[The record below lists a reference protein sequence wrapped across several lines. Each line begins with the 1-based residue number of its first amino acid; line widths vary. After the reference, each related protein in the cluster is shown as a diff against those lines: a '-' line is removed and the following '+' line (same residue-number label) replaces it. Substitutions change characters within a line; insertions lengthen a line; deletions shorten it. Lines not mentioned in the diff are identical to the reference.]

1 MKNRSAFRRA
11 LLAVVA
17 AAYAAPPGMA
27 AAQTAGYPSKP
38 IRMIIPYSA
47 GGGTDLFMRVL
58 TEAVAKKLGQNFV
71 IENKPGANTI
81 IGAQALL
88 SAPADGY
95 TLMVTTQQ
103 TFSTV
108 PFTNKNPGYD
118 PIKSFA
124 PITMLAA
131 TEFVLVVNAAVKART
146 LPEFIEL
153 ARARPGEI
161 SLGTYGTQLNA
172 EEFQKRLGLK
182 LNSVPFKGVEAVH
195 ALAAGQVDAMFDG
208 LFTAL
213 PNVRSGRIRPLAVM
227 QAKRSEFAPDVPALS
242 EYGLT
247 LPQLDIWYVLVAPK
261 GLDAGIAERLRQE
274 FQLGMTAPEVKEKM
288 KLFSLRQ
295 LTGGPQ
301 AWLDQ
306 VKMELEYYAPLARE
320 VGLQPQ

>member
-1 MKNRSAFRRA
+1 MKRRTMFA
-11 LLAVVA
+11 RAARIA
-17 AAYAAPPGMA
+17 AAAACSALPWLAM
-27 AAQTAGYPSKP
+27 AQTAAYPAKP

-81 IGAQALL
+81 IGTQALL
-88 SAPADGY
+88 AAPADGY
-95 TLMVTTQQ
+95 TVMVTTQQ
-103 TFSTV
+103 TFTTV
-108 PFTNKNPGYD
+108 PFTNRNPGYD
-118 PIKSFA
+118 PIKSFT

-131 TEFVLVVNAAVKART
+131 TEFVLVVNAGVKAKT

-153 ARARPGEI
+153 ARSKPGEI

-195 ALAAGQVDAMFDG
+195 AVASGQIDAMFDG
-208 LFTAL
+208 LFTAI

-227 QAKRSEFAPDVPALS
+227 QPKRSEFAPDIPALS
-242 EYGLT
+242 EYGISI
-247 LPQLDIWYVLVAPK
+247 PQLDIWYVLVAPK
-261 GLDAGIAERLRQE
+261 GLDPNIAERLRQE
-274 FQLGMTAPEVKEKM
+274 FQLGMTAPEVREKM
-288 KLFSLRQ
+288 KLFSLKQ

-306 VKMELEYYAPLARE
+306 VKMELEYYAPLAKE
-320 VGLQPQ
+320 IGLQPQ